1 MTKIETSLLAKQV
14 YNQMRQHIMTR
25 QYRPGQKLDM
35 QSLADTFGVSRS
47 PVKDAIQQ
55 LVHEGLLE
63 VIPRKG
69 TYVTEIQLDD
79 FLEVIET
86 RLMIEQWASNTFL
99 QAATNDQIVA
109 LQEIVTK
116 MDQLL
121 TTERFNFEEYSELDM
136 IFHQL
141 IVEWSTNK
149 RIASIYRSLNTHV
162 ILSRIVYSTSLES
175 TIERHKDHHE
185 LLAAIEQQNQAIFH
199 STIEQHLTS
208 LKEEAISRWEE
219 QK

>member
-14 YNQMRQHIMTR
+14 YNQMRQNIMTR
-25 QYRPGQKLDM
+25 KYEPGQKLDM

-47 PVKDAIQQ
+47 PVKDAIQR

-63 VIPRKG
+63 VVPRKG
-69 TYVTEIQLDD
+69 TYVTDIQLED

-86 RLMIEQWASNTFL
+86 RLMIEQWASRTFL
-99 QAATNDQIVA
+99 QTVTAEQIEK
-109 LQEIVTK
+109 LREIVIK

-136 IFHQL
+136 MFHQL
-141 IVEWSTNK
+141 IVEWANNK
-149 RIASIYRSLNTHV
+149 RIESIYRSLNTHV

-175 TIERHKDHHE
+175 TIERHKDHHH
-185 LLAAIEQQNQAIFH
+185 LLKAIEQKDISHFH
-199 STIEQHLTS
+199 QSIEHHLNS
-208 LKEEAISRWEE
+208 LKDEAISRWDE
-219 QK
+219 